1 MNLFLQNKILKI
13 SLNGGLGNQMFQYA
27 FGRSL
32 SLRLGSEL
40 SLDISRFERDHFYR
54 RSYELGV
61 FNLPRNIKL
70 SNNKILSLIA
80 WKINSFACKNIVT
93 GKIYGKKI
101 IIEGNPDEFLKRFSC
116 VDAPGYVAGYWQN
129 ENYFINFKK
138 IIKRD
143 FEISAELSESTKELA
158 KIIQSA
164 EHPVSIHVRRNHEK
178 LFNDTTENNNKK
190 ITINLDYYKKS
201 ISIISKKFSNPT
213 FFIFSD
219 NQEWARKNLSFI
231 SNAKFVDSTGRPG
244 FEDLYLMTRCL
255 HHIIANSSF
264 SWWGAWLSIN
274 DGKQIVIAPKN
285 VIYTPPIPSAWIA
298 I

>member
-40 SLDISRFERDHFYR
+40 SLDICGFKRDHFYR
-54 RSYELGV
+54 RNYELCV
-61 FNLPRNIKL
+61 FNLAGNIKL

-80 WKINSFACKNIVT
+80 WKINSLECRNIIT
-93 GKIYGKKI
+93 DKIYGKKL
-101 IIEGNPDEFLKRFSC
+101 IIEGNPDNFLKRFSC
-116 VDAPGYVAGYWQN
+116 IDAPGYVAGYWQN
-129 ENYFINFKK
+129 ENYFISIKK
-138 IIKRD
+138 IIKSD
-143 FEISAELSESTKELA
+143 FEINVELSESTKVLA
-158 KIIQSA
+158 KLIQSA
-164 EHPVSIHVRRNHEK
+164 ENSVSIHVRRNHEK
-178 LFNDTTENNNKK
+178 LFNDTTENNNNK
-190 ITINLDYYKKS
+190 IAINLNYYKES
-201 ISIISKKFSNPT
+201 IKIISEKVSNPT

-231 SNAKFVDSTGRPG
+231 SNAKFIDSTGRPG

-255 HHIIANSSF
+255 YHIIANSSF

-274 DGKQIVIAPKN
+274 DGNQIVIAPKN
-285 VIYTPPIPSAWIA
+285 IIYTPPIPSIWIA
-298 I
+298 L

>member
-32 SLRLGSEL
+32 SLHLGSEL
-40 SLDISRFERDHFYR
+40 SLDVSGFERDHFYKR
-54 RSYELGV
+54 NYELGV
-61 FNLPRNIKL
+61 FNLDKNITI
-70 SNNKILSLIA
+70 SNNKICSLIA
-80 WKINSFACKNIVT
+80 WKINDLKIKNI
-93 GKIYGKKI
+93 ISDSMFGKKF
-101 IIEGNPDEFLKRFSC
+101 IIEGSPEKFLKRFSYIE
-116 VDAPGYVAGYWQN
+116 APGYVAGYWQN
-129 ENYFINFKK
+129 EHYFVRFKK
-138 IIKRD
+138 VIKSD
-143 FEISAELSESTKELA
+143 FEIFVKLSDSTKAFA
-158 KIIQSA
+158 KIIQA
-164 EHPVSIHVRRNHEK
+164 TKTPVSIHVRRNHEK
-178 LFNDTTENNNKK
+178 SPDDISENNNKK
-190 ITINLDYYKKS
+190 ITNTIEYYKKS
-201 ISIISKKFSNPT
+201 IDFISRKIDSPF

-231 SNAKFVDSTGRPG
+231 SNANFIDSADRPG
-244 FEDLYLMTRCL
+244 FEDLYLMTRCH

-274 DGKQIVIAPKN
+274 ENNQIVIAPKN